1 MIGKGLTGLCLRVW
15 SGPASEDIAL
25 IFADPT
31 RNKEALPVSCKL
43 KSIHLCEHIYLGENF

>member
-15 SGPASEDIAL
+15 SGSASEDIAL

-31 RNKEALPVSCKL
+31 RNKGYSCVLYL
-43 KSIHLCEHIYLGENF
+43 KSIQLCEHIGLGENF